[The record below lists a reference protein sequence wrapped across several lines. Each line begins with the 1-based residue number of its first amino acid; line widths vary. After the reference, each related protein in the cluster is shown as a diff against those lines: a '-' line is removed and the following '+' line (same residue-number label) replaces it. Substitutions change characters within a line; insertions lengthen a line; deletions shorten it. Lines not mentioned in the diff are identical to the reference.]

1 MRRIKEVLHTIVSTI
16 VNVITLPFRAL
27 AKLFR
32 PRR

>member
-1 MRRIKEVLHTIVSTI
+1 MRRIKEALHTIVSTV

-27 AKLFR
+27 AKLLP